1 MVQEGALQTG
11 VFDFAEGAE
20 KGEIGNKIEKHLNL
34 RYISLGLRKGFKG
47 KL

>member
-34 RYISLGLRKGFKG
+34 RYISLDLRKGFKG